1 MSGEFHH
8 KYTLTKHRMEPP
20 TDLYEDMSTLNA
32 LYGELCWNHDDPLE
46 FKADFENNCIII
58 RNKNH
63 GKRKDN

>member
-1 MSGEFHH
+1 
-8 KYTLTKHRMEPP
+8 MEPP